1 MKSNMRLIKSAIEYR
16 HIDELS
22 LVPRNLRGI
31 YSLYKKQG
39 KFFNMV
45 YVGMS
50 GKEAKGRVRARL
62 YQHKKNKTPD
72 WTHFSYYEVW
82 DNISDLEIRELEGL
96 FRQLYRFDQRANSLN
111 KQQTHRPL
119 IKVRKETE
127 KELGLKYISKKSL
140 GIL

>member
-16 HIDELS
+16 RIDELS

-31 YSLYKKQG
+31 YSLYQRQG
-39 KFFNMV
+39 KFMNMV

-50 GKEAKGRVRARL
+50 GKDEKGRIRARL
-62 YQHKKNKTPD
+62 YQHKKNKTSD
-72 WTHFSYYEVW
+72 WSHFSYYEVW

-96 FRQLYRFDQRANSLN
+96 FRQLYRFDKRANSLN

-119 IKVRKETE
+119 IKLRKETE
-127 KELGLKYISKKSL
+127 KELGLKIISKRSI